1 MKGGKKMKITDLK
14 TAEAL
19 DWLYL
24 HSQISHWIE
33 ENFDIKYLSGEDGV
47 FMEINVKK
55 QMNK

>member
-1 MKGGKKMKITDLK
+1 MIITDLE

-19 DWLYL
+19 DWLYN

-33 ENFDIKYLSGEDGV
+33 ENFDINYFSGEDGV

-55 QMNK
+55 QDLVFYIKD

>member
-1 MKGGKKMKITDLK
+1 MKITDLK
-14 TAEAL
+14 TAEVL

-33 ENFDIKYLSGEDGV
+33 ENFDIKYFSGEDGV

-55 QMNK
+55 